1 LSTTIGQSLEN
12 QPIGDPPWN
21 WVEPTIQTLRH
32 LSITCWG
39 FYTKNVAGAC
49 SYGGFFVPML
59 ESLEL
64 RGCGFTADFQL
75 DCIVRHGRTLHSLKF
90 DDCAIINRLVLWRP
104 ARGVTIAD
112 RAHASLHVVD
122 DGPKDQVRL
131 YNTRWA
137 QYFDKIKEKMPRL
150 KHFEI
155 GSSRARAPGE
165 EGPCFQSEQYSGPS
179 FHKPSTFLFGLFPD
193 RYLKMGDASGCA
205 CCSWVL
211 QNKPQERPKRQ
222 GLILDNSDRDALRG
236 LLEKIGQ
243 SVQEDA
249 DSGHAG
255 YVRGLMGRVR
265 AGESHCWDDSSSEAT
280 SSSNE
285 PDSPCSDTT
294 SSSES
299 DSSNNDSL

>member
-1 LSTTIGQSLEN
+1 M
-12 QPIGDPPWN
+12 
-21 WVEPTIQTLRH
+21 
-32 LSITCWG
+32 
-39 FYTKNVAGAC
+39 KNVAGAC

-104 ARGVTIAD
+104 SRGVTIAD

-280 SSSNE
+280 SSSTE